1 MADFQLII
9 KSELANI
16 DLVNDRFTAF
26 AKGKEIPGK
35 VISTVCMVF
44 DELLTN
50 IISYAYQDCEQ
61 HDIGIQLFLKK
72 NWIAIV
78 INDDGLPFNPFQVDA
93 PETQLSIEERDVGGL
108 GIHLVREMMDN
119 VSYQR
124 KANKNIVTLTKNF
137 EKNSSQQGLA

>member
-1 MADFQLII
+1 MVDFQLTI

-16 DLVNDRFTAF
+16 ELVNDQFTAF
-26 AKGKEIPGK
+26 AKEKEIPGK

-50 IISYAYQDCEQ
+50 IIFYAYQDCEQ

-72 NWIAIV
+72 NSIV
-78 INDDGLPFNPFQVDA
+78 IVVVDDGLPFNPFQVDA
-93 PETQLSIEERDVGGL
+93 PETQLSIEERDIGGL
-108 GIHLVREMMDN
+108 GIHLVKEIMDD

-124 KANKNIVTLTKNF
+124 KINQNVVTLTKNF
-137 EKNSSQQGLA
+137 DPENS

>member
-1 MADFQLII
+1 
-9 KSELANI
+9 
-16 DLVNDRFTAF
+16 
-26 AKGKEIPGK
+26 EIPGK

-72 NWIAIV
+72 NSIV
-78 INDDGLPFNPFQVDA
+78 IVVDDDGLPFNPFQVDA
-93 PETQLSIEERDVGGL
+93 PKTQLSIEERDVGGL